1 MLEFLSRFAFKLAAS
16 TFIYGDEMPRNLRVF
31 AMVAALLLAS
41 SPLQAGDGSLTGVER
56 DREVQGLL
64 FLRIPFGQD
73 KSPARPSVGVDLD
86 VRSESE
92 RQYEQESYDPKSGR
106 RIPSQDPDKVRT
118 WELE

>member
-1 MLEFLSRFAFKLAAS
+1 
-16 TFIYGDEMPRNLRVF
+16 MPRSFCVYAVV
-31 AMVAALLLAS
+31 AMLLLAA
-41 SPLQAGDGSLTGVER
+41 SPLQAGDGSLTGAER
-56 DREVQGLL
+56 DQEVQGLL

-73 KSPARPSVGVDLD
+73 KSPARPSIGVHLN

-106 RIPSQDPDKVRT
+106 RIPSQDPDEVRT

>member
-1 MLEFLSRFAFKLAAS
+1 
-16 TFIYGDEMPRNLRVF
+16 MPRNLRVF

-56 DREVQGLL
+56 DQEVQGLL

>member
-1 MLEFLSRFAFKLAAS
+1 MTAEPVIEARGVVRRFGKLTAV
-16 TFIYGDEMPRNLRVF
+16 G
-31 AMVAALLLAS
+31 
-41 SPLQAGDGSLTGVER
+41 
-56 DREVQGLL
+56 
-64 FLRIPFGQD
+64 
-73 KSPARPSVGVDLD
+73 GVDLD